1 MASIATIIDTDMYTR
16 YSLGI
21 GGSLYS
27 LREVANN
34 CIVYPDKPNTS
45 NPNNDIFS
53 ESFIWVL
60 FGFLEIR
67 IILWTDFKKDITFI
81 FTPIS
86 SQSIQQPTFILFLFL
101 LNNYKIMTVV
111 IKALL

>member
-53 ESFIWVL
+53 ESFI
-60 FGFLEIR
+60 
-67 IILWTDFKKDITFI
+67 
-81 FTPIS
+81 
-86 SQSIQQPTFILFLFL
+86 
-101 LNNYKIMTVV
+101 
-111 IKALL
+111 